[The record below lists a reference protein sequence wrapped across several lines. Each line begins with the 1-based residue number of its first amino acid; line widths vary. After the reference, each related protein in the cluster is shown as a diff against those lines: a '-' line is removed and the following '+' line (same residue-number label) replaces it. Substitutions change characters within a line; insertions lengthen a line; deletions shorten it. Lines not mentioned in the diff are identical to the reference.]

1 MTWHAD
7 RQARGESGDGP
18 DAGDLIQ
25 LSVRP
30 LPGGTVVHV
39 RGEIDMLSAAPLR
52 QECAGRLDGADALLV
67 LDLSEV
73 TFLGS
78 SGLSVLAET
87 AELAKAR
94 NKRFR
99 LVYQGP
105 IVGNPLA
112 VTGMDAEFDSYD
124 TLDRAL
130 ADQS

>member
-7 RQARGESGDGP
+7 RPTPGDGG
-18 DAGDLIQ
+18 DGADDLIEV
-25 LSVRP
+25 SVRP
-30 LPGGTVVHV
+30 LPGGSVVHV
-39 RGEIDMLSAAPLR
+39 RGEIDMVSATPLR
-52 QECAGRLDGADALLV
+52 QECVGQLDRSGPLLV

-105 IVGNPLA
+105 VVGNPLA

-124 TLDRAL
+124 SLELAV

>member
-7 RQARGESGDGP
+7 RHARGEGGDGP
-18 DAGDLIQ
+18 DAGELIQ

-30 LPGGTVVHV
+30 LPGGAVVHV

-52 QECAGRLDGADALLV
+52 QECAGRLDGAEALLV

-94 NKRFR
+94 NKRLR

-105 IVGNPLA
+105 VVGNPLS
-112 VTGMDAEFDSYD
+112 VTGMDTEFDSYE